1 MVYALRTLRFL
12 VVLGVLLLC
21 VFPACFVYAANPTL
35 RITEIMY
42 DAEGGDTGKEF
53 VEVMNTGS
61 EDIDMTRVKFFE
73 RNDRP
78 DRPGGSL
85 AQSQG
90 STILQPG
97 GVAVIV
103 ANPTSFLQHYTSFNG
118 VLLDTRN
125 FALLNAGA
133 TVSVTIDGRLL
144 HSVTYTTDDGAKG
157 DGTSLHIR
165 QDGDIVADDPSPG
178 VMSGATIADDS
189 GGSERDGE
197 GAVVAQ
203 VAPTTSQGRV
213 ADTGFSPSAPSPA
226 PDTQR
231 ATVSETDPPAKDPP
245 TFVSDPSVVFPAST
259 TRFSVVREGGEQE
272 EVLYGL
278 WNFGDG
284 TYTYGTVVEHVYLHP
299 GAYIV
304 VFQESDGDGSEGFA
318 LQKEIRVLFPQ
329 VSIERIDDAFVR
341 LHNRHP
347 FVLDVSG
354 WRIES
359 QGVVFDFPM
368 KSLVPRQNSIVVPF
382 ASAEGQDIFFVTVGG
397 GQFSGLD
404 ASPDDIAVAI
414 DTVKEDET
422 GTVELSVADESSA
435 TEHSVQPS
443 APVFVEEDSVPD
455 QEQVDVA
462 HTDAFVVDVV
472 ADQEERGVA
481 TRMIAVWLVLLVGI
495 MIVALVPF
503 VLTRREKV
511 RRLTHE

>member
-1 MVYALRTLRFL
+1 MRVYKNSKNGIMRYRCLCYILSFL
-12 VVLGVLLLC
+12 KEGKMRNFVVLVTILLLLIGVLGC
-21 VFPACFVYAANPTL
+21 ERINMVMSDITIDDADVDPTL

-189 GGSERDGE
+189 GG
-197 GAVVAQ
+197 
-203 VAPTTSQGRV
+203 GRM
-213 ADTGFSPSAPSPA
+213 
-226 PDTQR
+226 
-231 ATVSETDPPAKDPP
+231 
-245 TFVSDPSVVFPAST
+245 FVCP
-259 TRFSVVREGGEQE
+259 
-272 EVLYGL
+272 
-278 WNFGDG
+278 
-284 TYTYGTVVEHVYLHP
+284 
-299 GAYIV
+299 
-304 VFQESDGDGSEGFA
+304 
-318 LQKEIRVLFPQ
+318 
-329 VSIERIDDAFVR
+329 
-341 LHNRHP
+341 
-347 FVLDVSG
+347 
-354 WRIES
+354 
-359 QGVVFDFPM
+359 
-368 KSLVPRQNSIVVPF
+368 
-382 ASAEGQDIFFVTVGG
+382 
-397 GQFSGLD
+397 
-404 ASPDDIAVAI
+404 
-414 DTVKEDET
+414 
-422 GTVELSVADESSA
+422 
-435 TEHSVQPS
+435 
-443 APVFVEEDSVPD
+443 
-455 QEQVDVA
+455 
-462 HTDAFVVDVV
+462 
-472 ADQEERGVA
+472 
-481 TRMIAVWLVLLVGI
+481 
-495 MIVALVPF
+495 
-503 VLTRREKV
+503 
-511 RRLTHE
+511 